1 MEGWK
6 VTIDDEELLYES
18 RHYEHIGWT
27 MNLDNFN
34 AYDDKGNKIEGKYIK
49 FCKKEWDEHEKNKS
63 RE

>member
-18 RHYEHIGWT
+18 RHYEHISWT

-34 AYDDKGNKIEGKYIK
+34 AYDDKGNKIDGKYIK
-49 FCKKEWDEHEKNKS
+49 FIKKEYDNI
-63 RE
+63 RR